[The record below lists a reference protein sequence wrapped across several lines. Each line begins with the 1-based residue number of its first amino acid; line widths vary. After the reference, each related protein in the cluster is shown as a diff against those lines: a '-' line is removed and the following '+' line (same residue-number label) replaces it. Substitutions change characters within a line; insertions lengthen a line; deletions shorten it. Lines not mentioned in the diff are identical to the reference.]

1 MICQRKLRHSSS
13 LTDARRL
20 SNEPGIAMEIE
31 ALVTLLYMLVVSH
44 EDDQEFM
51 DELG

>member
-1 MICQRKLRHSSS
+1 M
-13 LTDARRL
+13 ARRL
-20 SNEPGIAMEIE
+20 SNEPGIAVEIE

-51 DELG
+51 DELGQ